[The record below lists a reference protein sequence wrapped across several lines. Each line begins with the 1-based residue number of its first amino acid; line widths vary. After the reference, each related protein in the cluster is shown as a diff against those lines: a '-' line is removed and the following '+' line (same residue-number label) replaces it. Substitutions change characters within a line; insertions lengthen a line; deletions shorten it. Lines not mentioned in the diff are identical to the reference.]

1 MADLKATEKEIKEI
15 IQKEKDALSKA
26 YGDVLNKLQDERN
39 KLQKELRS
47 EYKTAKKYVKK
58 NPESGVGIALA
69 GGVLLG
75 IVIGKLI
82 NR

>member
-1 MADLKATEKEIKEI
+1 MADLKSTEKEIKEI

-26 YGDVLNKLQDERN
+26 YSDVLNKLQDERN

>member
-1 MADLKATEKEIKEI
+1 MADLKSTEKEIKEI

-26 YGDVLNKLQDERN
+26 YGDVLNKLQDERS
-39 KLQKELRS
+39 KLQKELRN

>member
-26 YGDVLNKLQDERN
+26 YGDALNKLQDERN